1 MTPPPRRQRL
11 QKKEK
16 NLLRV
21 IKGSEGII
29 MEFISRVSQSSAKDE
44 IIREL
49 TQDPS
54 GGFDLGALFL
64 SPMPESDAQEIA
76 QGLRKK
82 INVKNLLACTC
93 AGIIGSDVELENQ
106 PAASLILSKLPGV
119 EIRPFFLNQSQLE
132 ALQTGEDWHNFFEIY
147 PNENPVFLIL
157 PDPFQLDMNLFLE
170 SINRVYPN
178 CPMIGGLA
186 SASGQPNGNT
196 LILNNDSYD
205 HGMVGFVLTG
215 NFRAET
221 VVSQG
226 CRPIGKTYIV
236 TKAQDNIIYEIAG
249 KKFLSV
255 LSSVMNQC
263 SERDRLLMQEAV
275 FIGIAMDEY
284 KHDYKRG
291 DFLIRGL
298 MGIDRQSEAG
308 VIGDLIRLGQTIQFH
323 VRDAQSAT
331 EDLHEL
337 LKLQQNH
344 VKNQKPK
351 GALVFS
357 CNGRGE
363 RLFRQKN
370 HDIEVIQQYIGPVP
384 AAGFFCAGE
393 IGNVG
398 KQNFLHGFTNSMVL
412 FYPRT

>member
-1 MTPPPRRQRL
+1 
-11 QKKEK
+11 
-16 NLLRV
+16 
-21 IKGSEGII
+21 
-29 MEFISRVSQSSAKDE
+29 MEFISRVSQSSTNDE

-49 TQDPS
+49 TLGSS
-54 GGFDLGALFL
+54 GGFDLGVLFL
-64 SPMPESDAQEIA
+64 SQMPEADAQRIV

-82 INVKNLLACTC
+82 VTIKNLLACTC
-93 AGIIGSDVELENQ
+93 AGIIGSDVELEYQ
-106 PAASLILSKLPGV
+106 PAASLILSRLPDV
-119 EIRPFFLNQSQLE
+119 QIKPFFLNQSQLE
-132 ALQTGEDWHNFFEIY
+132 VHQTSEDWHNFFEIY
-147 PNENPVFLIL
+147 PSENPVFLIL
-157 PDPFQLDMNLFLE
+157 PDPFQLDMNLFLKR
-170 SINRVYPN
+170 INQAYPN
-178 CPMIGGLA
+178 SPFIGGLA

-215 NFRAET
+215 NFRVET

-226 CRPIGKTYIV
+226 CRPIGETYIV
-236 TKAQDNIIYEIAG
+236 TKAEDNMIYEIAG
-249 KKFLSV
+249 KKFLDV
-255 LSSVMNQC
+255 LSSVMQQC
-263 SERDRLLMQEAV
+263 SERDRSLMQEAV

-284 KHDYKRG
+284 KHEYKRG

-298 MGIDRQSEAG
+298 MGIDQQSKAG
-308 VIGDLIRLGQTIQFH
+308 VIGDLIRSGQTIQFH

-363 RLFRQKN
+363 NLFRQKN
-370 HDIEVIQQYIGPVP
+370 HDIKVIQHYLGPIP

-393 IGNVG
+393 IGIVG
-398 KQNFLHGFTNSMVL
+398 KQNFLHGFTNSMAL

>member
-1 MTPPPRRQRL
+1 
-11 QKKEK
+11 
-16 NLLRV
+16 
-21 IKGSEGII
+21 
-29 MEFISRVSQSSAKDE
+29 MEFVSRVSQSSTNDE
-44 IIREL
+44 IIRDL
-49 TQDPS
+49 THGPS
-54 GGFDLGALFL
+54 GDFDLGVLFL
-64 SPMPESDAQEIA
+64 SPMSETDVQEIV

-82 INVKNLLACTC
+82 ITIKNLLACTC
-93 AGIIGSDVELENQ
+93 AGIIGSDVELEYQ
-106 PAASLILSKLPGV
+106 PAVSLILSKLPGV
-119 EIRPFFLNQSQLE
+119 QIQPFFLNQSQLE
-132 ALQTGEDWHNFFEIY
+132 ALQTSEDWHNFFEIY

-157 PDPFQLDMNLFLE
+157 PDPFQLDMNLFLKN
-170 SINRVYPN
+170 INQVYPN
-178 CPMIGGLA
+178 CPIIGGLA

-205 HGMVGFVLTG
+205 HGMVGIVLTG

-249 KKFLSV
+249 KKFLAV
-255 LSSVMNQC
+255 LSSVINQC
-263 SERDRLLMQEAV
+263 SERDRLLLQEAV

-284 KHDYKRG
+284 KHEYKRG

-308 VIGDLIRLGQTIQFH
+308 VIGDLIRSGQTIQFH

-363 RLFRQKN
+363 NLFQQKN
-370 HDIEVIQQYIGPVP
+370 HDIEVIQHYLGPVP

-393 IGNVG
+393 IGTVG
-398 KQNFLHGFTNSMVL
+398 KQNFLHGFTNSMAL

>member
-1 MTPPPRRQRL
+1 
-11 QKKEK
+11 
-16 NLLRV
+16 
-21 IKGSEGII
+21 
-29 MEFISRVSQSSAKDE
+29 MEFISRVSQSSSNDE

-49 TQDPS
+49 THGPS
-54 GGFDLGALFL
+54 VDFDLGVLFL
-64 SPMPESDAQEIA
+64 SQLPEADVKEIV

-82 INVKNLLACTC
+82 ITVKNLLACTC
-93 AGIIGSDVELENQ
+93 AGIIGSDVELEHQ

-119 EIRPFFLNQSQLE
+119 QIQPFFLNQSQLDV
-132 ALQTGEDWHNFFEIY
+132 LQTNEDWHNFFEIY
-147 PNENPVFLIL
+147 PSENPVFLIL
-157 PDPFQLDMNLFLE
+157 PDPFQLDMNSFLNG
-170 SINRVYPN
+170 INKAYSN
-178 CPMIGGLA
+178 CPIIGGLA
-186 SASGQPNGNT
+186 SASGRPNGNT
-196 LILNNDSYD
+196 LILNNDSYTE
-205 HGMVGFVLTG
+205 GMVGFVLTG

-236 TKAQDNIIYEIAG
+236 TKAQDNLIYEIAG
-249 KKFLSV
+249 KRFLDV
-255 LSSVMNQC
+255 LSSVMVQC
-263 SERDRLLMQEAV
+263 SERDRLLMREAV

-298 MGIDRQSEAG
+298 MGIDQQSEAG
-308 VIGDLIRLGQTIQFH
+308 VIGDLIRSGQTIQFH

-344 VKNQKPK
+344 VKNLKPK

-363 RLFRQKN
+363 HLFRKKN
-370 HDIEVIQQYIGPVP
+370 HDIEIIQQYLGPVP

-412 FYPRT
+412 FL

>member
-1 MTPPPRRQRL
+1 
-11 QKKEK
+11 
-16 NLLRV
+16 
-21 IKGSEGII
+21 
-29 MEFISRVSQSSAKDE
+29 MEFISRVSQSSTKDE

-49 TQDPS
+49 THGPS
-54 GGFDLGALFL
+54 GDFDLGVLFL

-82 INVKNLLACTC
+82 ITIKNLLACTC

-106 PAASLILSKLPGV
+106 PAVSLILSKLPGV
-119 EIRPFFLNQSQLE
+119 QIRPFFLNQSQLE
-132 ALQTGEDWHNFFEIY
+132 ALQTSEDWHNFFEIY

-157 PDPFQLDMNLFLE
+157 PDPFQLDMNLFLK
-170 SINRVYPN
+170 SINQVYPN

-205 HGMVGFVLTG
+205 QGMVGFVLTG

-226 CRPIGKTYIV
+226 CRPIGNTYIV

-249 KKFLSV
+249 KKFLAV

-275 FIGIAMDEY
+275 FIGVAMDEY
-284 KHDYKRG
+284 THEYKRG

-308 VIGDLIRLGQTIQFH
+308 IIGDLIRSGQTIQFH

-363 RLFRQKN
+363 HLFRQKN
-370 HDIEVIQQYIGPVP
+370 HDIKVIQQRVGPVP

>member
-1 MTPPPRRQRL
+1 
-11 QKKEK
+11 
-16 NLLRV
+16 
-21 IKGSEGII
+21 
-29 MEFISRVSQSSAKDE
+29 MEFISRVSQSSTNDE

-49 TQDPS
+49 TNGPLGD
-54 GGFDLGALFL
+54 FDLGVVFL
-64 SPMPESDAQEIA
+64 SLMPEADVREIV

-82 INVKNLLACTC
+82 ITIKNLLACTC
-93 AGIIGSDVELENQ
+93 AGIIGSDVELEYQ
-106 PAASLILSKLPGV
+106 PAASFILSKLPGV
-119 EIRPFFLNQSQLE
+119 QIQPFFLNQSQLE
-132 ALQTGEDWHNFFEIY
+132 VLQTSEDWHNFFEIY
-147 PNENPVFLIL
+147 PSENPVFLIL
-157 PDPFQLDMNLFLE
+157 PDPFQLDMNLFLK
-170 SINRVYPN
+170 SINQVYPN
-178 CPMIGGLA
+178 CPIIGGLA

-196 LILNNDSYD
+196 LILNNDSYTE
-205 HGMVGFVLTG
+205 GMVGFILTG

-236 TKAQDNIIYEIAG
+236 TKAQDNLIYEIAG
-249 KKFLSV
+249 KRFLDV
-255 LSSVMNQC
+255 LSSVMDQC
-263 SERDRLLMQEAV
+263 SERDRFLMQEAV
-275 FIGIAMDEY
+275 FIGIVMDEY
-284 KHDYKRG
+284 KHEYKRG

-298 MGIDRQSEAG
+298 MGIDQQSEAG
-308 VIGDLIRLGQTIQFH
+308 VIGDLIRSGQTIQFH

-363 RLFRQKN
+363 HLFREKN
-370 HDIEVIQQYIGPVP
+370 HDIEIIQHYLGPVP

-393 IGNVG
+393 IGTVG